1 MPRFS
6 VPSRLAALAAGFLFA
21 CSSTTPEPDVT
32 APAPAESVS
41 PSFDVQA
48 VIRRVT
54 RTFHSESGR
63 FSSMQ
68 GTYAVQ
74 VAPEGTVR
82 FAARQAA
89 LSAEALVLRTASLAR
104 GGQALTSAVR
114 TTVREDGALALDR
127 GAVVEVLENA
137 DGGLAQRWEL
147 AGKPRG
153 AGDLE
158 VRVVVAGLAYAGETA
173 GGQHFT
179 DPATGLGVRY
189 GQATWVDAR
198 GVETAVRTEYTEGA
212 LRLVVPEAVLES
224 STWPARLAPLLS
236 PEIRPDTP
244 VFAPTSLNEAAP
256 VTAHAEGT
264 LLVVWDVLVG
274 TQRDIVGT
282 RVRASDGAVL
292 DPTGIVLA
300 SSSVE
305 EHQPTVAAQGGVFL
319 VAWRQLNGGIYRT
332 RVRASTGQVLDAAPV
347 KFSISGSTAHSP
359 AAACGTDVCA
369 VVWGE
374 SSGILSARVRL
385 SDGVVLGT
393 STLSTKAMAAQ
404 GDLAVAAD
412 ESQFLVA
419 WSVTVGTGTRNQD
432 IQGVRFRAAS
442 GLILDSSPLLIST
455 AADIQNAPAIAFTSG
470 HFLVVWSDTR
480 LTTSTG
486 LYGSRVRA
494 SDGAVLDPSGLLIA
508 SSSDKPAEVAVGT
521 DGTQF
526 LVAWQS
532 MVGSLY
538 ELHARRVTTAGAV
551 VEPSPVVLAKSSTS
565 GAYSPALAFDG
576 THYLLAWMRRESSD
590 ASQNIYG
597 ARVRPSDLGL
607 LEPAGT
613 LLSAQANRQSSP
625 VVAWGG
631 GKYLVAWLDSRQ
643 RASGEDL
650 YGVRL
655 GVDGQPLDTTAIP
668 LSTTAAV
675 KTSPQVVSDGADF
688 LVAWNVGSSIQG
700 ARVRGAD
707 GVVLDPTALPISGT
721 QSLIGAPRLAFGG
734 GHYFVAWTDQRV
746 TNDTNVY
753 GVRLRP
759 SDGQVLDASALLVS
773 GASGTQNSPAVAFG
787 AGSFFVTWLDARAG
801 RNEIYGARIRAAD
814 GEVLDPA
821 GLAISTGSTY
831 RTDPV
836 VASDGTR
843 FLVAWRD
850 QRTGTGDFYGSRVE
864 AATGQVLD
872 PAGLALLLEPS
883 LQNVSSLLFDG
894 RNYLLV
900 WSDTRSGSVRLNGL
914 RLKPEGT
921 ALDGTGFLIAPGV
934 SFSTPPPAAASGPG
948 RYLFAAAPTDTVTRT
963 QRVVLWRGVI
973 VPDGEACAGAA
984 ECESGQCVEGVCCA
998 TACEGGTCGS
1008 GTCEYPPPGITC
1020 PSDVVAEA
1028 TSAAGARVDYPPAT
1042 ATGRPPLAVTYS
1054 QASGTDFPLGPTS
1067 VTATVTD
1074 GAGETRS
1081 CAFAV
1086 TVSDTTAP
1094 TLVCPAAREVEATG
1108 LDGAL
1113 VTYPSATASD
1123 AVSAVTLEATP
1134 PSGSRFPV
1142 GTTDVSVR
1150 ATDAAGNT
1158 STCQFPV
1165 TVTLPPE
1172 PQVTCPSDV
1181 VAEATDADG
1190 ALVTYPPA
1198 TGSGTEPLTVTSR
1211 PASGSRFA
1219 LGLTAAT
1226 ATARDGLGREASCGF
1241 FVTVED
1247 TTPPTLVCPES
1258 LTVDATSTAGA
1269 LVTYPP
1275 ATATD
1280 AVSPVSIGYVPSS
1293 GTHFNVGTTR
1303 VRAVARDLAGNLS
1316 ECAFTVTVRLP
1327 PAPEVTC
1334 PADVVAEANA
1344 PRSATVEYPPA
1355 TATGTEPLVLFYTQ
1369 DSGTRFPLGTSPVSA
1384 GVRDGLGRE
1393 DTCAFTVT
1401 VRDTT
1406 APVLTCPADV
1416 EVRDAPEGGVSVDY
1430 PAATATDLGSEPVLA
1445 YSHPAGAHFPVGTT
1459 RVTVT
1464 ATDEAGHAS
1473 TCDFQVRVAP
1483 REAPPVVVPEP
1494 KPEPTPEAGC
1504 GCGAGMGTP
1513 AGLGWMAL
1521 LVLLS
1526 RSATRRRDVSG

>member
-6 VPSRLAALAAGFLFA
+6 VPSRLVALAAVFLFA
-21 CSSTTPEPDVT
+21 CSPTTPELE
-32 APAPAESVS
+32 APALAPAASVS

-54 RTFHSESGR
+54 RTFHSGSGR

-82 FAARQAA
+82 FAARQADG
-89 LSAEALVLRTASLAR
+89 SAEALVLRTASLAR
-104 GGQALTSAVR
+104 GGQALTGAVR
-114 TTVREDGALALDR
+114 ASVREDGALALDR

-147 AGKPRG
+147 ADKPRG

-158 VRVVVAGLAYAGETA
+158 VRVAVAGLAYVGETA

-198 GVETAVRTEYTEGA
+198 GVETAVRTEYSEGT

-224 STWPARLAPLLS
+224 STWPARLAPFIS

-244 VFAPTSLNEAAP
+244 LFAPSALNEAAP
-256 VTAHAEGT
+256 VTAYSEGIF
-264 LLVVWDVLVG
+264 LVVWDVIVWN
-274 TQRDIVGT
+274 RDIVAT

-292 DPTGIVLA
+292 DPAGIVLA
-300 SSSVE
+300 SHADE
-305 EHQPTVAAQGGVFL
+305 EDMPRVAAQGGVFL
-319 VAWRQLNGGIYRT
+319 VAWRQLNSGIYRT
-332 RVRASTGQVLDAAPV
+332 RVRASDGRVLDAAPV
-347 KFSISGSTAHSP
+347 KFPSGTSGAHSP
-359 AAACGTDVCA
+359 AAACATDVCA
-369 VVWGE
+369 VAWID
-374 SSGILSARVRL
+374 SAGIVAARVRL
-385 SDGVVLGT
+385 SDGVVLGSAVV
-393 STLSTKAMAAQ
+393 STEKPAYVGELAMAA
-404 GDLAVAAD
+404 DATR
-412 ESQFLVA
+412 FLVI
-419 WSVTVGTGTRNQD
+419 WSVMIKGGAENND
-432 IQGVRFRAAS
+432 LHGARFTAAG
-442 GLILDSSPLLIST
+442 GLLLDASPLLIST
-455 AADIQNAPAIAFTSG
+455 APGNQSRPTIAFTSG
-470 HFLVVWSDTR
+470 HFLVAWYDSR
-480 LTTSTG
+480 ISPSR
-486 LYGSRVRA
+486 LYGTRVRA
-494 SDGAVLDPSGLLIA
+494 SDGTVLDPSGLLLVSA
-508 SSSDKPAEVAVGT
+508 AENPVSFVVGA
-521 DGTQF
+521 DGGQF
-526 LVAWQS
+526 LVVWER
-532 MVGSLY
+532 VTGSLRA
-538 ELHARRVTTAGAV
+538 LHAARVSLAGV
-551 VEPSPVVLAKSSTS
+551 RLDSTPVVLASASTS
-565 GAYSPALAFDG
+565 EAYSPALAFDG
-576 THYLLAWMRRESSD
+576 THFLLAWMRRELSTT
-590 ASQNIYG
+590 AQNIYG

-607 LEPAGT
+607 LEPGGT
-613 LLSAQANRQSSP
+613 LLTLQANRQSAP

-650 YGVRL
+650 YAVRL
-655 GVDGQPLDTTAIP
+655 GADGQVLDTTAIP
-668 LSTTAAV
+668 LSTAAAV
-675 KTSPQVVSDGADF
+675 KTNPQVVSDGTDF

-707 GVVLDPTALPISGT
+707 GVVLDPSALPISGT
-721 QSLIGAPRLAFGG
+721 QNLIGAPRLAFGG
-734 GHYFVAWTDQRV
+734 GHYFVVWSDQRV
-746 TNDTNVY
+746 SNDTNVY

-759 SDGQVLDASALLVS
+759 SDGQVLDSPALLVS
-773 GASGTQNSPAVAFG
+773 GASGTQSYPAVSFG
-787 AGSFFVTWLDARAG
+787 AGTFFVTWLDARAG
-801 RNEIYGARIRAAD
+801 RNEIYGARVSAAD
-814 GEVLDPA
+814 GLVLDPS

-850 QRTGTGDFYGSRVE
+850 QRTGAGDFYGSRVE
-864 AATGQVLD
+864 ATTGQVLD
-872 PAGLALLLEPS
+872 PAGLALLLEPN

-894 RNYLLV
+894 RDYLLV
-900 WSDTRSGSVRLNGL
+900 WSDTRSGVARLNGL
-914 RLKPEGT
+914 RVKPEGT
-921 ALDGTGFLIAPGV
+921 PRDGTGFLIAPGV
-934 SFSTPPPAAASGPG
+934 SFLTPPPAAASGPG

-984 ECESGQCVEGVCCA
+984 ECDSGQCVEGVCCA

-1020 PSDVVAEA
+1020 PASVTAEA

-1042 ATGRPPLAVTYS
+1042 ATGRPPLTVTYS

-1074 GAGETRS
+1074 GTGETGS
-1081 CAFAV
+1081 CAFSV

-1094 TLVCPAAREVEATG
+1094 SLVCPAAREVEATG

-1142 GTTDVSVR
+1142 GTTDVEVR

-1172 PQVTCPSDV
+1172 PQVVCPSDV

-1198 TGSGTEPLTVTSR
+1198 TGSGSEPLTVTSR

-1219 LGLTAAT
+1219 LGLTAGT

-1258 LTVDATSTAGA
+1258 LSVDATSTAGA
-1269 LVTYPP
+1269 TVSYPP

-1280 AVSPVSIGYVPSS
+1280 AVSPVSIGYTVSS
-1293 GTHFNVGTTR
+1293 GMHFNVGTTE
-1303 VRAVARDLAGNLS
+1303 VRAVAQDLARNES
-1316 ECAFTVTVRLP
+1316 SCAFSVTVRLP

-1334 PADVVAEANA
+1334 PEDVVAEANA

-1355 TATGTEPLVLFYTQ
+1355 TATGSAPLVLFYSQ

-1401 VRDTT
+1401 VEDTT

-1430 PAATATDLGSEPVLA
+1430 PAATAMDLGSEPVLA

-1473 TCDFQVRVAP
+1473 TCDFQVRVAQ
-1483 REAPPVVVPEP
+1483 REAPPVVVPT
-1494 KPEPTPEAGC
+1494 PEPTPSPEAGC

-1526 RSATRRRDVSG
+1526 RSATRRRHLSG